1 MIKTSVVI
9 LNWNGLPFL
18 KKFLGDVMKYSL
30 DQNTEVIIADN
41 GSTDG
46 SAEWLSANFKDAGF
60 ISTGQNLGFA
70 GGYNYALKQIDSE
83 YYVLLN
89 TDIQVT
95 EGWLSPL
102 VRFMD
107 ENPDVASCQPKI
119 RSYHQRDHFEYAG
132 AAGGF
137 IDKYGFTFCRGRI
150 FGHVEKDFGQYDDAA
165 DIFWSTGACMIVR
178 AKAWRE
184 CKGFDEDFFAHMEEV
199 DLCWRFH
206 NAGYRVCYLP
216 QSFVYHVG
224 GGSLPYESYLKTYLN
239 FRNNLFLIYKNL
251 PERDLHKILP
261 ARKNFNRLAALLFL
275 LKGKTSNVKAIF
287 RAHADFSKSLDKL
300 REKRKLLRHNKEK
313 DWGKLISNKS
323 IVFEYFLKGNRT
335 YRPWQP

>member
-41 GSTDG
+41 GSTDE

-70 GGYNYALKQIDSE
+70 GGYNYALKQIESE

-119 RSYHQRDHFEYAG
+119 RSYHQRDHFEYA
-132 AAGGF
+132 
-137 IDKYGFTFCRGRI
+137 
-150 FGHVEKDFGQYDDAA
+150 
-165 DIFWSTGACMIVR
+165 
-178 AKAWRE
+178 
-184 CKGFDEDFFAHMEEV
+184 
-199 DLCWRFH
+199 
-206 NAGYRVCYLP
+206 RV
-216 QSFVYHVG
+216 
-224 GGSLPYESYLKTYLN
+224 
-239 FRNNLFLIYKNL
+239 
-251 PERDLHKILP
+251 LP
-261 ARKNFNRLAALLFL
+261 ADLLTNTDSHSVAVVFSGI
-275 LKGKTSNVKAIF
+275 LKKTWVSITMLPIF
-287 RAHADFSKSLDKL
+287 S
-300 REKRKLLRHNKEK
+300 
-313 DWGKLISNKS
+313 G
-323 IVFEYFLKGNRT
+323 
-335 YRPWQP
+335 RPEPV